1 MFRCAVFCDQLLA
14 NQQLCFS
21 KPLSDVFW
29 MFPSWHDHVRVPR
42 LCCTVTDDLCDCTF
56 CSAVKVCE
64 VCACDLPVHISVHHY
79 LNFFSICNTL
89 SVVSPVFSSRS
100 FSSSVVLF
108 IYFFCHFLVFILT
121 HFFFKSCPLLSFF
134 AVTLLSASV
143 M

>member
-56 CSAVKVCE
+56 CSAVKVC
-64 VCACDLPVHISVHHY
+64 VRCVRATYLSIFPYIIIST
-79 LNFFSICNTL
+79 FFSICNTL
-89 SVVSPVFSSRS
+89 SVVSLVFSSRS

-108 IYFFCHFLVFILT
+108 IYLFFVIFLFLFL
-121 HFFFKSCPLLSFF
+121 HFFF
-134 AVTLLSASV
+134 
-143 M
+143 

>member
-56 CSAVKVCE
+56 CSAVKVC
-64 VCACDLPVHISVHHY
+64 VRCVRATYLSIFPYIVISTFFQSVTLY
-79 LNFFSICNTL
+79 LL
-89 SVVSPVFSSRS
+89 SVSYFHPDLFLLRQ
-100 FSSSVVLF
+100 FYLF
-108 IYFFCHFLVFILT
+108 IYFVIFLFLFSHI
-121 HFFFKSCPLLSFF
+121 FFLNLVLFYPSSR
-134 AVTLLSASV
+134 
-143 M
+143 